1 MGLFSPDRSTIN
13 MVTTTGGLA
22 VLESVVV
29 LIVVVVVRGGVRIG
43 AGVGGDIVVVGCNID
58 DGDRDDAVGDN

>member
-1 MGLFSPDRSTIN
+1 M
-13 MVTTTGGLA
+13 
-22 VLESVVV
+22 

-43 AGVGGDIVVVGCNID
+43 GWWLVVGDGVGGDIVVVGCNID